1 MYRAF
6 GSITR
11 VESGDRKALFVA
23 STEARDRHNSIVKIE
38 AWKKR
43 LQRFNDNGIIAYQH
57 HVSSGWFDANPY
69 DPDYIIG
76 TGHAY
81 IEGDKLMCEVKF
93 QKGETNP
100 LAQKIWDKI
109 QEDVLKGTYKKFP
122 HTTCAVYEMTI
133 STRQYEKITR
143 MIHLFQKKDRN
154 TIYNLLGVLGVAF
167 KEPFEPHGSYFCSQ
181 FVAEI
186 LHRAGVRLWDKLP
199 ALVEPDD
206 FRRSDQTTLIYEG
219 LLTDYEPV
227 LIRRKAE

>member
-1 MYRAF
+1 MDDKKIYILLTDTGTAF
-6 GSITR
+6 TKTIKRYTKAPYNHSSLSLDKELIQLYSFG
-11 VESGDRKALFVA
+11 RKNPNNPFNGGFV
-23 STEARDRHNSIVKIE
+23 
-38 AWKKR
+38 
-43 LQRFNDNGIIAYQH
+43 
-57 HVSSGWFDANPY
+57 
-69 DPDYIIG
+69 
-76 TGHAY
+76 
-81 IEGDKLMCEVKF
+81 
-93 QKGETNP
+93 
-100 LAQKIWDKI
+100 

-133 STRQYEKITR
+133 TTRQYEKIKR
-143 MIHLFQKKDRN
+143 MIRLFQKKDRN

-186 LHRAGVRLWDKLP
+186 LHRAGMRLWDKLP